1 MTLPVE
7 KFDPFRQVSTRS
19 GLGSW
24 PVCFAGGRWFGLPDF
39 RLCGRAC
46 GVAVGFFLE
55 KQLASL
61 RHLFPA
67 KNPTATPRRRALAGS
82 QENFLDLCCDAYR
95 RAFLVYAAFCLRRF
109 FNRVALW
116 VFVGFA
122 GERLISLT
130 SFDWEVLL

>member
-24 PVCFAGGRWFGLPDF
+24 PVCFAGGRWLGLPDF
-39 RLCGRAC
+39 RLCRRAC

-82 QENFLDLCCDAYR
+82 PENFLSLCCPLPTTISGMG
-95 RAFLVYAAFCLRRF
+95 FFCLRRF
-109 FNRVALW
+109 PANCCTLALC
-116 VFVGFA
+116 GF
-122 GERLISLT
+122 R
-130 SFDWEVLL
+130 W